1 MQEITLKSGN
11 ILKFSMASFIDSI
24 RLTNIVARAFSQRG
38 LDVKLDRETELS
50 FQGLFEKN
58 PDAFIKGLMDV
69 VFEEFVMD
77 VVFKCAEKCVY
88 VKKGVSMKVTQETF
102 EDEEARKDFYEI
114 MLKIAQENI
123 KPFFGNLLTVLSQAS
138 ETARS
143 E

>member
-1 MQEITLKSGN
+1 MQDITLKSGN
-11 ILKFSMASFIDSI
+11 VLKFSVASFIDSI
-24 RLTNIVARAFSQRG
+24 RLTNIIAKAFSQRG
-38 LDVKLDRETELS
+38 LNIKLDRDTELS

-69 VFEEFVMD
+69 IFEEFVMD
-77 VVFKCAEKCVY
+77 VVFKCAEKCIY
-88 VKKGVSMKVTQETF
+88 VKKGVSMKVTAETF
-102 EDEEARKDFYEI
+102 EDEEARKDFYEV

-123 KPFFGNLLTVLSQAS
+123 KPFFGNLLTVLNQTS